1 MKSGSVEW
9 TPKLRRTGAIAKKIG
24 VVPLWLKDGTKI
36 QTTLLQVI
44 STQPIVFLRCFLII
58 CPCLD
63 C

>member
-44 STQPIVFLRCFLII
+44 S
-58 CPCLD
+58 
-63 C
+63 